1 MKTIITPSRPES
13 PPPLRS
19 DASLPLHIRDESTKP
34 KPSQKPPNSEFI
46 KQEEKRHSGIDPDSP
61 VIRELTSSLTAA
73 QKSVAD
79 LREQLASFNA
89 SIANSQAQLHIS
101 VEELRRKKKDD
112 DADRADL
119 KIKMRGL
126 EENKRQAEGARRE
139 AEKKLKSV
147 EAERDIILGRIDK
160 MKREIAE
167 FKHEMDDCSSAI
179 RIARNETHEH
189 EKTTREEMDASRREI
204 AELEDLVA
212 QDSHLNGE
220 LAAQVADAVDALQA
234 LINNSPQ
241 APFVPYNR
249 EEHDEMARG
258 SNPATPEVAQFQ
270 HNRLP
275 ASAPTPF
282 PTNFRDPYSQ
292 AYAYPSGQ
300 PQRMSTQATA
310 SIMRDPAQ
318 QYRNNMTTLPPPA
331 FRDLTGYEGFGPLG
345 APVESEIEEPGS
357 PIGNMSSS
365 FTANLL
371 PQELFRSLEG
381 DQTPSESRA
390 DLEDPWDTME
400 FQEPAQETAP
410 HAPDDKWAPTPKAVS
425 PAPAQQ
431 QAAGVSNDPSPE
443 ESRNSPALNA
453 GLLHRAIQHMDHDTR
468 SDAPRRWFS
477 SSKLN
482 ALDASSPF
490 SGYNS
495 NDRHS
500 TLGFPLA
507 QTTSNESLPLP
518 NAGYTN
524 AFAPSA
530 AEKKTLRWSSLGK
543 WGNVNQGR
551 QETPFAN
558 PSPFQP
564 TEGAVGRSIS
574 AEHNAKYA
582 WEHAVVEKEEPNSGE
597 RKSHRF
603 FSLGRRGKEGES
615 SGSWKS

>member
-1 MKTIITPSRPES
+1 M
-13 PPPLRS
+13 RS
-19 DASLPLHIRDESTKP
+19 DASLPLHIRDD
-34 KPSQKPPNSEFI
+34 PSQKLKPSVPKALNTDAT
-46 KQEEKRHSGIDPDSP
+46 KPDEKRHSGIDPDSP
-61 VIRELTSSLTAA
+61 LIRELASSLTAA
-73 QKSVAD
+73 ENSVAD

-89 SIANSQAQLHIS
+89 SIANSQAQLQTS
-101 VEELRRKKKDD
+101 VDELRKKKKDD

-139 AEKKLKSV
+139 AEKKLKSA
-147 EAERDIILGRIDK
+147 EAKRDAILGRIEK
-160 MKREIAE
+160 MEREIAD
-167 FKHEMDDCSSAI
+167 FKHDMDDCSSAI
-179 RIARNETHEH
+179 RIARDETDKH
-189 EKTTREEMDASRREI
+189 EKIAREEMDGCQREI
-204 AELEDLVA
+204 EQLENLVA
-212 QDSHLNGE
+212 EDSHLNGE
-220 LAAQVADAVDALQA
+220 LAAQVAEAVDALQA

-241 APFVPYNR
+241 VPLAPYHR
-249 EEHDEMARG
+249 DEYDEMGQG
-258 SNPATPEVAQFQ
+258 SNPVTPDVAQFPQ
-270 HNRLP
+270 NRLP
-275 ASAPTPF
+275 ASAPAPF
-282 PTNFRDPYSQ
+282 PGTFRDPYSQ
-292 AYAYPSGQ
+292 AYSYPSGQ
-300 PQRMSTQATA
+300 HQRMSTQATA
-310 SIMRDPAQ
+310 SILRDTAQ
-318 QYRNNMTTLPPPA
+318 QYRNTATLPPSA
-331 FRDLTGYEGFGPLG
+331 FRDLSGFEGFGPLG
-345 APVESEIEEPGS
+345 APVQTGEAEIEDPGS
-357 PIGNMSSS
+357 PMGNLSAS

-381 DQTPSESRA
+381 DQTPSESKL

-400 FQEPAQETAP
+400 FQQPAEETA
-410 HAPDDKWAPTPKAVS
+410 ASTLDDKWALPTPKAVS
-425 PAPAQQ
+425 PAPAHE
-431 QAAGVSNDPSPE
+431 QAPGLSNDPSPE

-490 SGYNS
+490 SGYNA

-518 NAGYTN
+518 NAGYSN

-551 QETPFAN
+551 QEIPFAN

-564 TEGAVGRSIS
+564 SEGPVGRSIS

-582 WEHAVVEKEEPNSGE
+582 WEHAVVEKEEPDGGE
-597 RKSHRF
+597 KKPHRF
-603 FSLGRRGKEGES
+603 FSLGRRGKEGENTEQRS
-615 SGSWKS
+615 SSWKS